1 MKLKNLFYLML
12 AVPMVFAACSKT
24 TEEVKPG
31 PETPED
37 PGKEPEVEYVVDA
50 EMAQAMRVREIEV
63 GGWVSPDNQFLL
75 AFTDENENHTFT
87 VFLIGELE
95 DTTLQAGTYTIEDE
109 NVDKD
114 LTSYTYVTDDD
125 SESSEPIQFAEATV
139 VVAVEGDVY
148 DIVGT
153 FVTAEGENYRFTY
166 NGEIAGMVVEE
177 PEPET
182 KAPVFELVSE
192 EVMEFGQEQELGSI
206 EYKLENAVE
215 GVEVSAKANAAWIS
229 NVVVKENTIEFVVAA
244 NDGAAREAKI
254 TATYGMLEFKV
265 TVKQAAYVAPAPVL
279 EITSTLE
286 AFAFEGGE
294 GVLAYVL
301 ENAVEGVELQA
312 TADVDWITI
321 NSAADGVVAF
331 TVAKNET
338 NSQRGGNITLTY
350 GEVSA
355 TAKVEQL
362 FEGYDPSVTYGVFS
376 ITEVRANAISNDT
389 WNLVLFEHDRILG
402 EMYTRITVKLPK
414 ANAQYIT
421 DGTYSVADG
430 TIIPN
435 NSADTGSGSYYRYN
449 GNGLPIYDATLNI
462 TVDKENETAK
472 FDGVFKVAGGE
483 YTFSWD
489 GAVNGFVY
497 QDLDAGITDWDYFYI
512 YSHWDDTKYV
522 VAYSGGIRFDWYLK
536 KLGGKKSD
544 PVAAGT
550 YVVSDWESTTTKDYV
565 DSSATKI
572 NGVLLQNGGVVTITE
587 VAEGYKFEFDV
598 TDKNGTNW
606 KGAYTGP
613 IELNASFN
621 PYN

>member
-1 MKLKNLFYLML
+1 MKLKNLFYFLL
-12 AVPMVFAACSKT
+12 ALPLVFAACG
-24 TEEVKPG
+24 ENPEPEPVPEVK
-31 PETPED
+31 D
-37 PGKEPEVEYVVDA
+37 PVLTLTCDNPLVFEAEGGEATIAYAIENAVEGVELQASCEAAWVENVTVA
-50 EMAQAMRVREIEV
+50 ENI
-63 GGWVSPDNQFLL
+63 
-75 AFTDENENHTFT
+75 TFT
-87 VFLIGELE
+87 VAVNE
-95 DTTLQAGTYTIEDE
+95 DEEARDAVLTVVYGDIEKSVAIQQAG
-109 NVDKD
+109 K
-114 LTSYTYVTDDD
+114 
-125 SESSEPIQFAEATV
+125 
-139 VVAVEGDVY
+139 VE
-148 DIVGT
+148 T
-153 FVTAEGENYRFTY
+153 
-166 NGEIAGMVVEE
+166 
-177 PEPET
+177 P

-192 EVMEFGQEQELGSI
+192 ETMEFDQEQALGTI
-206 EYKLENAVE
+206 EFKLENPIE
-215 GVEVSAKANAAWIS
+215 NVEVSAKANAAWIS
-229 NVVVKENTIEFVVAA
+229 NVTVKESTIEFVVAA

-265 TVKQAAYVAPAPVL
+265 TVKQEAYVAPAPVL

-286 AFAFEGGE
+286 PFAFEGGE

-301 ENAVEGVELQA
+301 ENAQEGVELQA

-321 NSAADGVVAF
+321 SSAADGVVAF

-338 NSQRGGNITLTY
+338 SSQRGGNITLTY

-362 FEGYDPSVTYGVFS
+362 FEGYDPSVTYGVFT

-389 WNLVLFEHDRILG
+389 WNLILFEHDPILG

-421 DGTYSVADG
+421 DGTYSVAEG

-449 GNGLPIYDATLNI
+449 GNGLSIYDAELTI
-462 TVDKENETAK
+462 SIDKENETAK
-472 FDGVFKVAGGE
+472 FNGVFKVAGGQ

-550 YVVSDWESTTTKDYV
+550 YVVSAWESTTTKDYV

-587 VAEGYKFEFDV
+587 VAEGLKFEFDV
-598 TDKNGTNW
+598 TDVNGTNW
-606 KGAYTGP
+606 KGTYTGP
-613 IELNASFN
+613 IDPNLYYN
-621 PYN
+621 PYAN

>member
-1 MKLKNLFYLML
+1 MKLKNLFY
-12 AVPMVFAACSKT
+12 
-24 TEEVKPG
+24 
-31 PETPED
+31 
-37 PGKEPEVEYVVDA
+37 
-50 EMAQAMRVREIEV
+50 
-63 GGWVSPDNQFLL
+63 FLL
-75 AFTDENENHTFT
+75 ALPLVFVACGENPEPEPIPEVKDPVLTLTCDNPLVFEAEGGEATIAYAIENAVEGVELQASCEAEWVENVTVAENITFT
-87 VFLIGELE
+87 VAANEAEEARDAVLTVVYGDIEK
-95 DTTLQAGTYTIEDE
+95 TVAIQQAGK
-109 NVDKD
+109 V
-114 LTSYTYVTDDD
+114 
-125 SESSEPIQFAEATV
+125 EA
-139 VVAVEGDVY
+139 
-148 DIVGT
+148 
-153 FVTAEGENYRFTY
+153 
-166 NGEIAGMVVEE
+166 
-177 PEPET
+177 P

-192 EVMEFGQEQELGSI
+192 ETMEFGQEQALGTI
-206 EYKLENAVE
+206 EFKLENPIE
-215 GVEVSAKANAAWIS
+215 NVEVSAKANASWIS
-229 NVVVKENTIEFVVAA
+229 NVTVKESTIEFVVAA

-265 TVKQAAYVAPAPVL
+265 TVKQAEYVAPAPVL

-286 AFAFEGGE
+286 PFAFEGGE

-338 NSQRGGNITLTY
+338 SSQRGGNITLTY

-389 WNLVLFEHDRILG
+389 WNLILFEKDPILG

-421 DGTYSVADG
+421 DGTYSVAEG

-449 GNGLPIYDATLNI
+449 GNGLAIYDAELTI
-462 TVDKENETAK
+462 SIDKENETAK
-472 FDGVFKVAGGE
+472 FNGVFKVAGGE
-483 YTFSWD
+483 YTFAWD

-536 KLGGKKSD
+536 KLGGKKAD

-550 YVVSDWESTTTKDYV
+550 YVVSAWESTTTKDYV

-572 NGVLLQNGGVVTITE
+572 NGVLLQEGGVVTITE
-587 VAEGYKFEFDV
+587 VAEGLKFEFDV
-598 TDKNGTNW
+598 TDVNGTNW
-606 KGAYTGP
+606 KGTYTGP
-613 IELNASFN
+613 IDPNLYYN
-621 PYN
+621 PYAN

>member
-1 MKLKNLFYLML
+1 MKLKNLFYLLL
-12 AVPMVFAACSKT
+12 AMPLAFAACNETPDVPPTPDPEPSFT
-24 TEEVKPG
+24 LTSDATMEFEAQGGEGTITFVYDFTDVDEAMVNIECTADWIEVADQIQAYAASFTFEVAENETEEAR
-31 PETPED
+31 EA
-37 PGKEPEVEYVVDA
+37 VVRA
-50 EMAQAMRVREIEV
+50 
-63 GGWVSPDNQFLL
+63 
-75 AFTDENENHTFT
+75 T
-87 VFLIGELE
+87 IGELYFE
-95 DTTLQAGTYTIEDE
+95 
-109 NVDKD
+109 
-114 LTSYTYVTDDD
+114 VTVK
-125 SESSEPIQFAEATV
+125 Q
-139 VVAVEGDVY
+139 EGKK
-148 DIVGT
+148 
-153 FVTAEGENYRFTY
+153 
-166 NGEIAGMVVEE
+166 
-177 PEPET
+177 ET
-182 KAPVFELVSE
+182 PKTPVFELVSE
-192 EVMEFGQEQELGSI
+192 EVMELSQEQQFGTI
-206 EYKLENAVE
+206 KFNLENPVA
-215 GVEVSAKANAAWIS
+215 GVTVSVKS
-229 NVVVKENTIEFVVAA
+229 NQSWVNNFNVREADGEIAFVVDA
-244 NDGAAREAKI
+244 NNGAAREAKI

-265 TVKQAAYVAPAPVL
+265 TVKQAEYVAPAPVL

-286 AFAFEGGE
+286 PFAFEGGE

-312 TADVDWITI
+312 TADVEWITI
-321 NSAADGVVAF
+321 TSAANGVVEF

-338 NSQRGGNITLTY
+338 SSQRGGNITLTY

-362 FEGYDPSVTYGVFS
+362 FDGYDPSITYGVFT

-389 WNLVLFEHDRILG
+389 WNLILFEHDPILG

-449 GNGLPIYDATLNI
+449 GNGLSIYDAELTI
-462 TVDKENETAK
+462 SIDKENETAK
-472 FDGVFKVAGGE
+472 FNGVFKVAGGE
-483 YTFSWD
+483 YTFAWD

-497 QDLDAGITDWDYFYI
+497 QDLDAGITEWDYFYI

-572 NGVLLQNGGVVTITE
+572 NGVPLQNGGVVTITE
-587 VAEGYKFEFDV
+587 VAEGLEFTFDV
-598 TDKNGTNW
+598 TDVNGTNW
-606 KGAYTGP
+606 KGTYVGT
-613 IELNASFN
+613 IEPNLYYN
-621 PYN
+621 PYAN

>member
-1 MKLKNLFYLML
+1 MKLKNLFYLLL
-12 AVPMVFAACSKT
+12 ALPLVFAACSKT
-24 TEEVKPG
+24 EEPAPQPG
-31 PETPED
+31 PEQPDD
-37 PGKEPEVEYVVDA
+37 PKPDPQPEYVVDKA
-50 EMAQAMRVREIEV
+50 MPVAARVFEIPEMDWTLEADEFMV
-63 GGWVSPDNQFLL
+63 
-75 AFTDENENHTFT
+75 AFYDSENKDMLTIFIQGNE
-87 VFLIGELE
+87 E
-95 DTTLQAGTYTIEDE
+95 DTYLQPGTYNTTHDE
-109 NVDKD
+109 NVAGVVLEQGMSFYLDSDEKAHMF
-114 LTSYTYVTDDD
+114 TDGQVIVKLEEN
-125 SESSEPIQFAEATV
+125 S
-139 VVAVEGDVY
+139 Y
-148 DIVGT
+148 DIEAI
-153 FVTAEGENYRFTY
+153 FYSEDDKYRFTY
-166 NGEIAGMVVEE
+166 KGEIADMIEE
-177 PEPET
+177 PEKP

-192 EVMEFGQEQELGSI
+192 DTMEFDQEQALGTI
-206 EYKLENAVE
+206 EFKLENPVE

-229 NVVVKENTIEFVVAA
+229 NVTVKESTIEFVVAA
-244 NDGAAREAKI
+244 NDGAAREGKI

-265 TVKQAAYVAPAPVL
+265 TVKQAEYVAPAPVL

-286 AFAFEGGE
+286 PFAFEGGE

-321 NSAADGVVAF
+321 SSAADGIVAF

-338 NSQRGGNITLTY
+338 SSQRGGNITLTY

-389 WNLVLFEHDRILG
+389 WNLILFEHDPILG

-421 DGTYSVADG
+421 EGTYSVAEG

-449 GNGLPIYDATLNI
+449 GNGLSIYDAELTI
-462 TVDKENETAK
+462 SIDKENETAK
-472 FDGVFKVAGGE
+472 FNGVFKVAGGE
-483 YTFSWD
+483 YTFAWD

-536 KLGGKKSD
+536 KLGGKKAA

-550 YVVSDWESTTTKDYV
+550 YVVSAWESTTTKDYV
-565 DSSATKI
+565 DASATKI
-572 NGVLLQNGGVVTITE
+572 NGVLLQEGGVVTITE
-587 VAEGYKFEFDV
+587 VAEGLKFEFDV
-598 TDKNGTNW
+598 TDVNGTNW
-606 KGAYTGP
+606 KGTYTGP
-613 IELNASFN
+613 IDPNLYFN
-621 PYN
+621 PYAN

>member
-1 MKLKNLFYLML
+1 MKLKNLFYLLL
-12 AVPMVFAACSKT
+12 AMPLAFAACNETEEPQPQPQPEPEKKT
-24 TEEVKPG
+24 TLTLTSDTTMEFEAAGGDGVITYTLENAVEG
-31 PETPED
+31 TNLEATCEADWVLNLTAGET
-37 PGKEPEVEYVVDA
+37 VTFAVA
-50 EMAQAMRVREIEV
+50 
-63 GGWVSPDNQFLL
+63 
-75 AFTDENENHTFT
+75 ENET
-87 VFLIGELE
+87 EE
-95 DTTLQAGTYTIEDE
+95 AR
-109 NVDKD
+109 
-114 LTSYTYVTDDD
+114 
-125 SESSEPIQFAEATV
+125 ESKV
-139 VVAVEGDVY
+139 VVAY
-148 DIVGT
+148 
-153 FVTAEGENYRFTY
+153 GELSF
-166 NGEIAGMVVEE
+166 EVAVKQAGKQK
-177 PEPET
+177 ET
-182 KAPVFELVSE
+182 PKAPVFELVSE
-192 EVMEFGQEQELGSI
+192 EVMEFSQEQELGSI

-265 TVKQAAYVAPAPVL
+265 TVKQAAYVAPTPVL

-338 NSQRGGNITLTY
+338 SSQRGGNITLTY
-350 GEVSA
+350 GEISA

-449 GNGLPIYDATLNI
+449 GNGLSIYDAELTI
-462 TVDKENETAK
+462 SIDKENETAK
-472 FDGVFKVAGGE
+472 FNGVFKVAGGE

-497 QDLDAGITDWDYFYI
+497 QDLDAGITNWDYFYI

-550 YVVSDWESTTTKDYV
+550 YVVSDWEATTTKDYV

-587 VAEGYKFEFDV
+587 VAEGLEFTFDV
-598 TDKNGTNW
+598 TDVNGTNW
-606 KGAYTGP
+606 KGTYTGP
-613 IELNASFN
+613 IDPNLYYN
-621 PYN
+621 PYAN

>member
-1 MKLKNLFYLML
+1 MKLKNLFYLLL
-12 AVPMVFAACSKT
+12 AMPLAFAACNE
-24 TEEVKPG
+24 TEEPQ
-31 PETPED
+31 PQP
-37 PGKEPEVEYVVDA
+37 EPEKKPSLTLTSDATMAFEAAGGEGTITFVYDFTDVD
-50 EMAQAMRVREIEV
+50 EAMVNIECAADWIEV
-63 GGWVSPDNQFLL
+63 ADQIQAYAAS
-75 AFTDENENHTFT
+75 FTFAVAENEEAEAREAVVKAT
-87 VFLIGELE
+87 IGELYFE
-95 DTTLQAGTYTIEDE
+95 
-109 NVDKD
+109 
-114 LTSYTYVTDDD
+114 VTVK
-125 SESSEPIQFAEATV
+125 Q
-139 VVAVEGDVY
+139 EGKK
-148 DIVGT
+148 
-153 FVTAEGENYRFTY
+153 
-166 NGEIAGMVVEE
+166 
-177 PEPET
+177 ET
-182 KAPVFELVSE
+182 PKAPVFELVSE
-192 EVMEFGQEQELGSI
+192 DVMEFGQEQTLGTI
-206 EYKLENAVE
+206 EFKLENPVA
-215 GVEVSAKANAAWIS
+215 GVEVEAKSNAAWVS
-229 NVVVKENTIEFVVAA
+229 NVTVKENTIEFVVAA

-286 AFAFEGGE
+286 PFAFEGGE

-312 TADVDWITI
+312 TADVEWITI
-321 NSAADGVVAF
+321 TSAADGVVAF

-338 NSQRGGNITLTY
+338 SSQRGGNITLTY

-362 FEGYDPSVTYGVFS
+362 FDGYDPSVTYGVFS

-389 WNLVLFEHDRILG
+389 WNLILFEHDPILG

-414 ANAQYIT
+414 SNAQYIT

-449 GNGLPIYDATLNI
+449 GNGLSIYDAELTI
-462 TVDKENETAK
+462 SIDKENETAK
-472 FDGVFKVAGGE
+472 FNGVFKVAGGE
-483 YTFSWD
+483 YTFAWD

-497 QDLDAGITDWDYFYI
+497 QDLDAGITEWDYFYI

-522 VAYSGGIRFDWYLK
+522 VAYSGTIRFDWYLK

-550 YVVSDWESTTTKDYV
+550 YVVSAWESTTTKDYV

-572 NGVLLQNGGVVTITE
+572 NGVLLQDGGVVTITE
-587 VAEGYKFEFDV
+587 VAEGLEFTFDV
-598 TDKNGTNW
+598 TDVNGTNW
-606 KGAYTGP
+606 KGTYVGT
-613 IELNASFN
+613 IEPNLYYN
-621 PYN
+621 PYAN

>member
-1 MKLKNLFYLML
+1 MPL
-12 AVPMVFAACSKT
+12 AFAACN
-24 TEEVKPG
+24 
-31 PETPED
+31 ETPDVPPTPD
-37 PGKEPEVEYVVDA
+37 PEPSFTLTSDATMEFEAQGGEGTITFVYDFTDVNEAMVDIECA
-50 EMAQAMRVREIEV
+50 ADWIEV
-63 GGWVSPDNQFLL
+63 ADQVQAYAAS
-75 AFTDENENHTFT
+75 FTFAVAENDDEEAREAVVRATIGNLYFEVT
-87 VFLIGELE
+87 VK
-95 DTTLQAGTYTIEDE
+95 Q
-109 NVDKD
+109 
-114 LTSYTYVTDDD
+114 
-125 SESSEPIQFAEATV
+125 
-139 VVAVEGDVY
+139 EGKK
-148 DIVGT
+148 
-153 FVTAEGENYRFTY
+153 
-166 NGEIAGMVVEE
+166 
-177 PEPET
+177 ET
-182 KAPVFELVSE
+182 PKTPVFELVSE
-192 EVMEFGQEQELGSI
+192 EVMELSQEQQFGTI
-206 EYKLENAVE
+206 KFKLENPVA
-215 GVEVSAKANAAWIS
+215 GVTVSVKS
-229 NVVVKENTIEFVVAA
+229 NQSWVNNFNVREADGEIAFVVDA
-244 NDGAAREAKI
+244 NNGAAREAKI

-265 TVKQAAYVAPAPVL
+265 TVKQAEYVAPAPVL

-286 AFAFEGGE
+286 PFAFEGGE

-312 TADVDWITI
+312 TADVEWITI
-321 NSAADGVVAF
+321 TSAANGVVEF

-338 NSQRGGNITLTY
+338 SSQRGGNITLTY

-362 FEGYDPSVTYGVFS
+362 FDGYDPSITYGVFT

-389 WNLVLFEHDRILG
+389 WNLILFEHDPILG

-449 GNGLPIYDATLNI
+449 GNGLSIYDAELTI
-462 TVDKENETAK
+462 SIDKENETAK
-472 FDGVFKVAGGE
+472 FNGVFKVAGGE
-483 YTFSWD
+483 YTFAWD

-497 QDLDAGITDWDYFYI
+497 QDLDAGITEWDYFYI

-587 VAEGYKFEFDV
+587 VAEGLEFTFDV
-598 TDKNGTNW
+598 TDVNGTNW
-606 KGAYTGP
+606 KGTYVGT
-613 IELNASFN
+613 IEPNLYYN
-621 PYN
+621 PYAN

>member
-1 MKLKNLFYLML
+1 MKLKNLFYLLL
-12 AVPMVFAACSKT
+12 AMPLAFAACN
-24 TEEVKPG
+24 
-31 PETPED
+31 ETPDVPPTPD
-37 PGKEPEVEYVVDA
+37 PEPSFTLTSDATMEFEAQGGEGAITFVYDFTDKETAVVNIECAADW
-50 EMAQAMRVREIEV
+50 IEV
-63 GGWVSPDNQFLL
+63 ADQVQAS
-75 AFTDENENHTFT
+75 AASFTFAVAENDDEEAREAVVRATIGNLYFEVT
-87 VFLIGELE
+87 VK
-95 DTTLQAGTYTIEDE
+95 Q
-109 NVDKD
+109 
-114 LTSYTYVTDDD
+114 
-125 SESSEPIQFAEATV
+125 
-139 VVAVEGDVY
+139 EGKK
-148 DIVGT
+148 
-153 FVTAEGENYRFTY
+153 
-166 NGEIAGMVVEE
+166 
-177 PEPET
+177 ET
-182 KAPVFELVSE
+182 PKTPVFELASE
-192 EVMEFGQEQELGSI
+192 EVMELSQEQQFGTI
-206 EYKLENAVE
+206 KFKLENPVA
-215 GVEVSAKANAAWIS
+215 GVTVSVKS
-229 NVVVKENTIEFVVAA
+229 NQSWVNNFNVREADGEIAFVVDA
-244 NDGAAREAKI
+244 NNGAAREAKI

-265 TVKQAAYVAPAPVL
+265 TVKQAEYVAPAPVL

-286 AFAFEGGE
+286 PFAFEGGE

-312 TADVDWITI
+312 TADVEWITI
-321 NSAADGVVAF
+321 TSAANGVVEF

-338 NSQRGGNITLTY
+338 SSQRGGNITLTY

-362 FEGYDPSVTYGVFS
+362 FDGYDPSITYGVFT

-389 WNLVLFEHDRILG
+389 WNLILFEHDPILG

-449 GNGLPIYDATLNI
+449 GNGLSIYDAELTI
-462 TVDKENETAK
+462 SIDKENETAK
-472 FDGVFKVAGGE
+472 FNGVFKVAGGE
-483 YTFSWD
+483 YTFAWD

-497 QDLDAGITDWDYFYI
+497 QDLDAGITEWDYFYI

-587 VAEGYKFEFDV
+587 VAEGLEFTFDV
-598 TDKNGTNW
+598 TDVNGTNW
-606 KGAYTGP
+606 KGTYVGT
-613 IELNASFN
+613 IEPNLYYN
-621 PYN
+621 PYAN

>member
-1 MKLKNLFYLML
+1 MKLKNLFYLLL
-12 AVPMVFAACSKT
+12 AMPLAFAACN
-24 TEEVKPG
+24 
-31 PETPED
+31 ETPDVPPTPD
-37 PGKEPEVEYVVDA
+37 PEPSFTLTSDATMEFEAQGGEGTITFVYDFTDVNEAMVDIECTA
-50 EMAQAMRVREIEV
+50 DWIEV
-63 GGWVSPDNQFLL
+63 ADQIQAS
-75 AFTDENENHTFT
+75 AASFTFAVAENDDEEAREAVIRATIGNLYFEVT
-87 VFLIGELE
+87 VK
-95 DTTLQAGTYTIEDE
+95 Q
-109 NVDKD
+109 
-114 LTSYTYVTDDD
+114 
-125 SESSEPIQFAEATV
+125 
-139 VVAVEGDVY
+139 EGKK
-148 DIVGT
+148 
-153 FVTAEGENYRFTY
+153 
-166 NGEIAGMVVEE
+166 
-177 PEPET
+177 ET
-182 KAPVFELVSE
+182 PKTPVFELVSE
-192 EVMEFGQEQELGSI
+192 EVMELSQEQQFGTI
-206 EYKLENAVE
+206 KFNLENPVA
-215 GVEVSAKANAAWIS
+215 GVTVSVKS
-229 NVVVKENTIEFVVAA
+229 NQSWVNNFNVREADGEIAFVVDA
-244 NDGAAREAKI
+244 NNGVAREAKI

-265 TVKQAAYVAPAPVL
+265 TVKQAEYVAPAPVL

-286 AFAFEGGE
+286 PFAFEGGE

-312 TADVDWITI
+312 TADVEWITI
-321 NSAADGVVAF
+321 TSAANGVVEF

-338 NSQRGGNITLTY
+338 SSQRGGNITLTY

-362 FEGYDPSVTYGVFS
+362 FDGYDPSITYGVFT

-389 WNLVLFEHDRILG
+389 WNLILFEHDPILG

-449 GNGLPIYDATLNI
+449 GNGLSIYDAELTI
-462 TVDKENETAK
+462 SIDKENETAK
-472 FDGVFKVAGGE
+472 FNGVFKVAGGE
-483 YTFSWD
+483 YTFAWD

-497 QDLDAGITDWDYFYI
+497 QDLDAGITEWDYFYI

-587 VAEGYKFEFDV
+587 VAEGLEFTFDV
-598 TDKNGTNW
+598 TDVNGTNW
-606 KGAYTGP
+606 KGTYVGT
-613 IELNASFN
+613 IEPNLYYN
-621 PYN
+621 PYAN

>member
-1 MKLKNLFYLML
+1 MKLKNLFYLLL
-12 AVPMVFAACSKT
+12 AMPLAFAACNE
-24 TEEVKPG
+24 TEEPQ
-31 PETPED
+31 PQP
-37 PGKEPEVEYVVDA
+37 EPEKKPTLTLTSDATMEFEAAGGEGVITYTLENAVEGTNLEATCEAD
-50 EMAQAMRVREIEV
+50 
-63 GGWVSPDNQFLL
+63 WVLDLTTGETVTF
-75 AFTDENENHTFT
+75 AVAENEAEEARETK
-87 VFLIGELE
+87 VKVAYGEL
-95 DTTLQAGTYTIEDE
+95 
-109 NVDKD
+109 N
-114 LTSYTYVTDDD
+114 
-125 SESSEPIQFAEATV
+125 FEATV
-139 VVAVEGDVY
+139 KQEGKK
-148 DIVGT
+148 
-153 FVTAEGENYRFTY
+153 
-166 NGEIAGMVVEE
+166 
-177 PEPET
+177 ET
-182 KAPVFELVSE
+182 PKAPVFELVSE
-192 EVMEFGQEQELGSI
+192 EVMEFGQEQALGTI
-206 EYKLENAVE
+206 EFNLENPVA
-215 GVEVSAKANAAWIS
+215 GVEVEAKANAAWVS
-229 NVVVKENTIEFVVAA
+229 NVAVKENTIEFVVAA

-286 AFAFEGGE
+286 PFAFEGGE

-362 FEGYDPSVTYGVFS
+362 FEGYDPNVTYGVFS

-389 WNLVLFEHDRILG
+389 WNLILFEHDPILG

-421 DGTYSVADG
+421 DGTYSVAAG
-430 TIIPN
+430 SIIPN

-449 GNGLPIYDATLNI
+449 GNGLSIYDAELTI
-462 TVDKENETAK
+462 SIDKENETAK
-472 FDGVFKVAGGE
+472 FNGVFKVAGGE
-483 YTFSWD
+483 YTFAWD

-522 VAYSGGIRFDWYLK
+522 VAYSGTIRFDWYLK
-536 KLGGKKSD
+536 KLGGKKAD

-587 VAEGYKFEFDV
+587 VAEGLEFTFDV
-598 TDKNGTNW
+598 TDVNGTNW
-606 KGAYTGP
+606 KGTYVGP
-613 IELNASFN
+613 IDPNLYYN
-621 PYN
+621 PYAN

>member
-1 MKLKNLFYLML
+1 MKLKNLFYLLL
-12 AVPMVFAACSKT
+12 AMPLAFAACN
-24 TEEVKPG
+24 
-31 PETPED
+31 ETPDVPPTPD
-37 PGKEPEVEYVVDA
+37 PEPSFTLTSDATMEFEAQGGEGAITFVYDFTDKETAVVNIECAADW
-50 EMAQAMRVREIEV
+50 IEV
-63 GGWVSPDNQFLL
+63 ADQVQAS
-75 AFTDENENHTFT
+75 AASFTFAVAENDDEEAREAVVRATIGNLYFEVT
-87 VFLIGELE
+87 VK
-95 DTTLQAGTYTIEDE
+95 Q
-109 NVDKD
+109 
-114 LTSYTYVTDDD
+114 
-125 SESSEPIQFAEATV
+125 
-139 VVAVEGDVY
+139 EGKK
-148 DIVGT
+148 
-153 FVTAEGENYRFTY
+153 
-166 NGEIAGMVVEE
+166 
-177 PEPET
+177 ET
-182 KAPVFELVSE
+182 PKAPVFELVSE
-192 EVMEFGQEQELGSI
+192 EVMEFGQEQTLGTI
-206 EYKLENAVE
+206 EFKLENPVE
-215 GVEVSAKANAAWIS
+215 GVEVSAKSNAAWVS
-229 NVVVKENTIEFVVAA
+229 NVTVKENTIEFVVAA

-286 AFAFEGGE
+286 PFAFEGGE

-312 TADVDWITI
+312 TADVEWITI
-321 NSAADGVVAF
+321 TSAANGVVEF

-338 NSQRGGNITLTY
+338 SSQRGGNITLTY

-362 FEGYDPSVTYGVFS
+362 FDGYDPSITYGVFT

-389 WNLVLFEHDRILG
+389 WNLILFEHDPILG

-449 GNGLPIYDATLNI
+449 GNGLSIYDAELTI
-462 TVDKENETAK
+462 SIDKENETAK
-472 FDGVFKVAGGE
+472 FNGVFKVAGGE
-483 YTFSWD
+483 YTFAWD

-497 QDLDAGITDWDYFYI
+497 QDLDAGITEWDYFYI

-572 NGVLLQNGGVVTITE
+572 NGVPLQNGGVVTITE
-587 VAEGYKFEFDV
+587 VAEGLEFTFDV
-598 TDKNGTNW
+598 TDVNGTNW
-606 KGAYTGP
+606 KGTYVGT
-613 IELNASFN
+613 IEPNLYYN
-621 PYN
+621 PYAN

>member
-1 MKLKNLFYLML
+1 MKLKNLFYLLL
-12 AVPMVFAACSKT
+12 AMPLAFAACN
-24 TEEVKPG
+24 
-31 PETPED
+31 ETP
-37 PGKEPEVEYVVDA
+37 
-50 EMAQAMRVREIEV
+50 
-63 GGWVSPDNQFLL
+63 
-75 AFTDENENHTFT
+75 
-87 VFLIGELE
+87 
-95 DTTLQAGTYTIEDE
+95 
-109 NVDKD
+109 
-114 LTSYTYVTDDD
+114 
-125 SESSEPIQFAEATV
+125 
-139 VVAVEGDVY
+139 DVPP
-148 DIVGT
+148 T
-153 FVTAEGENYRFTY
+153 P
-166 NGEIAGMVVEE
+166 E
-177 PEPET
+177 PEPSFTLTSDATMEFEAAGGEGTITFVYDFTDVNEAMVDIECTADWIEVADQVQAYAASFTFAVAENET
-182 KAPVFELVSE
+182 EDAREAVVRATIGNLYFEVTVKQEGKKETPKAPVFELVSE
-192 EVMEFGQEQELGSI
+192 EVMEFGQDQTLGTI
-206 EYKLENAVE
+206 EFKLENPVE
-215 GVEVSAKANAAWIS
+215 GVEVSAKSNAAWVS
-229 NVVVKENTIEFVVAA
+229 NVTVKENTIEFVVAA

-286 AFAFEGGE
+286 AFAAEGGE
-294 GVLAYVL
+294 GVLAYAL

-312 TADVDWITI
+312 TADVEWITI
-321 NSAADGVVAF
+321 TSAADGVVAF
-331 TVAKNET
+331 TVAANDT
-338 NSQRGGNITLTY
+338 TSMRSGNITLTY

-362 FEGYDPSVTYGVFS
+362 FDGYDPSITYGVFT

-389 WNLVLFEHDRILG
+389 WNLILFEHDPILG

-449 GNGLPIYDATLNI
+449 GNGLSIYDAELTI
-462 TVDKENETAK
+462 SIDKENETAK
-472 FDGVFKVAGGE
+472 FNGVFKVAGGE
-483 YTFSWD
+483 YTFAWD

-497 QDLDAGITDWDYFYI
+497 QDLDAGITEWDYFYI

-587 VAEGYKFEFDV
+587 VAEGLEFTFDV
-598 TDKNGTNW
+598 TDVNGTNW
-606 KGAYTGP
+606 KGTYVGT
-613 IELNASFN
+613 IEPNLYYN
-621 PYN
+621 PYAN

>member
-1 MKLKNLFYLML
+1 MKLKNLFYLLL
-12 AVPMVFAACSKT
+12 AMPLAFAACNETEEPQPQPQPEPEKKT
-24 TEEVKPG
+24 TLTLTSDATMEFEAAGGEGVITYTLENAVEG
-31 PETPED
+31 TNLEATCEADWVLNLTAGET
-37 PGKEPEVEYVVDA
+37 VTFAVA
-50 EMAQAMRVREIEV
+50 
-63 GGWVSPDNQFLL
+63 
-75 AFTDENENHTFT
+75 ENET
-87 VFLIGELE
+87 EE
-95 DTTLQAGTYTIEDE
+95 AR
-109 NVDKD
+109 
-114 LTSYTYVTDDD
+114 
-125 SESSEPIQFAEATV
+125 ESKV
-139 VVAVEGDVY
+139 VVAY
-148 DIVGT
+148 
-153 FVTAEGENYRFTY
+153 GELSF
-166 NGEIAGMVVEE
+166 EVAVKQAGKQK
-177 PEPET
+177 ET
-182 KAPVFELVSE
+182 PKAPVFELVSE
-192 EVMEFGQEQELGSI
+192 NVMEFGQEQTLGTI
-206 EYKLENAVE
+206 EFKLENPVA
-215 GVEVSAKANAAWIS
+215 GVEVEAKANAAWVS
-229 NVVVKENTIEFVVAA
+229 NVTVKENTIEFVVAA

-265 TVKQAAYVAPAPVL
+265 TVKQAEYVAPAPVL

-286 AFAFEGGE
+286 AFAAEGGE

-301 ENAVEGVELQA
+301 ENAGEGVELQA

-338 NSQRGGNITLTY
+338 TSMRGGNITLTY
-350 GEVSA
+350 GEVTAS
-355 TAKVEQL
+355 AKVEQL
-362 FEGYDPSVTYGVFS
+362 FDGYDPSITYGVFA

-389 WNLVLFEHDRILG
+389 WNLILFEHDPILG

-414 ANAQYIT
+414 SNAQYIT

-449 GNGLPIYDATLNI
+449 GNGLSIYDAELTI
-462 TVDKENETAK
+462 SIDKENETAK
-472 FDGVFKVAGGE
+472 FNGVFKVAGGE
-483 YTFSWD
+483 YTFAWD

-522 VAYSGGIRFDWYLK
+522 VAYSGTIRFDWYLK

-550 YVVSDWESTTTKDYV
+550 YVVSEWESTTTKDYV

-587 VAEGYKFEFDV
+587 VAEGLEFTFDV
-598 TDKNGTNW
+598 TDVNGTNW
-606 KGAYTGP
+606 KGTYVGT
-613 IELNASFN
+613 IEPNLYYN
-621 PYN
+621 PYAN

>member
-1 MKLKNLFYLML
+1 MRKLFSLIALAAVTLFSCENNEPQGGGSDNKIDPTLKIKLTSQSVMN
-12 AVPMVFAACSKT
+12 FAAAGGEGVIT
-24 TEEVKPG
+24 YTLENAVEGTELTATCEADWVLNLTAG
-31 PETPED
+31 ET
-37 PGKEPEVEYVVDA
+37 VTFAVA
-50 EMAQAMRVREIEV
+50 
-63 GGWVSPDNQFLL
+63 
-75 AFTDENENHTFT
+75 ENE
-87 VFLIGELE
+87 
-95 DTTLQAGTYTIEDE
+95 
-109 NVDKD
+109 
-114 LTSYTYVTDDD
+114 
-125 SESSEPIQFAEATV
+125 AEEARETKV
-139 VVAVEGDVY
+139 VVAYGELSFEVAVKQEGKK
-148 DIVGT
+148 
-153 FVTAEGENYRFTY
+153 
-166 NGEIAGMVVEE
+166 
-177 PEPET
+177 ET
-182 KAPVFELVSE
+182 PKAPVFELVSE
-192 EVMEFGQEQELGSI
+192 ETMEFGQEQALGTI
-206 EYKLENAVE
+206 EFKLENPVA
-215 GVEVSAKANAAWIS
+215 GVEVEAKANAAWVS
-229 NVVVKENTIEFVVAA
+229 NVTVKENTIEFVVAA

-286 AFAFEGGE
+286 PFAFEGGE

-338 NSQRGGNITLTY
+338 SSQRGGNITLTY

-362 FEGYDPSVTYGVFS
+362 FEGYDPSVTYGVFD
-376 ITEVRANAISNDT
+376 IVEVRANAISNDT
-389 WNLVLFEHDRILG
+389 WNLILFEHDRILG

-421 DGTYSVADG
+421 EGTYSVADG

-449 GNGLPIYDATLNI
+449 GNGLSIYDAELTI
-462 TVDKENETAK
+462 SIDKENETAK
-472 FDGVFKVAGGE
+472 FNGVFKVAGGQ
-483 YTFSWD
+483 YTFEWD

-522 VAYSGGIRFDWYLK
+522 VGYSGGIRFDWYLK

-587 VAEGYKFEFDV
+587 VAEGLEFTFDV
-598 TDKNGTNW
+598 TDVNGTNW
-606 KGAYTGP
+606 KGTYVGP
-613 IELNASFN
+613 IDPNLYYN
-621 PYN
+621 PYAN

>member
-1 MKLKNLFYLML
+1 MKLKNLFYLLL
-12 AVPMVFAACSKT
+12 AMSLAFAACNETPDVPPTPDPEPSFT
-24 TEEVKPG
+24 LTSDATMEFEAQGGEGTITFVYDFTDVNEAMVDIECTADWIEVADQIQAYAASFTFAVAENETEEAREAVVKATIG
-31 PETPED
+31 DLFFEVTVKQEGKKETP
-37 PGKEPEVEYVVDA
+37 K
-50 EMAQAMRVREIEV
+50 
-63 GGWVSPDNQFLL
+63 
-75 AFTDENENHTFT
+75 T
-87 VFLIGELE
+87 
-95 DTTLQAGTYTIEDE
+95 
-109 NVDKD
+109 
-114 LTSYTYVTDDD
+114 
-125 SESSEPIQFAEATV
+125 
-139 VVAVEGDVY
+139 
-148 DIVGT
+148 
-153 FVTAEGENYRFTY
+153 
-166 NGEIAGMVVEE
+166 
-177 PEPET
+177 
-182 KAPVFELVSE
+182 PVFELVSE
-192 EVMEFGQEQELGSI
+192 EVMELSQEQQFGTI
-206 EYKLENAVE
+206 KFKLENPVA
-215 GVEVSAKANAAWIS
+215 GVTVSVKS
-229 NVVVKENTIEFVVAA
+229 NQSWVNSFNVREADGEIAFVVDA
-244 NDGAAREAKI
+244 NSGAAREAKI

-265 TVKQAAYVAPAPVL
+265 TVKQAEYVAPAPVL

-286 AFAFEGGE
+286 PFAFEGGE

-312 TADVDWITI
+312 TADVEWITI
-321 NSAADGVVAF
+321 TSAANGVVEF

-338 NSQRGGNITLTY
+338 SSQRGGNITLTY

-362 FEGYDPSVTYGVFS
+362 FDGYDPSITYGVFT

-389 WNLVLFEHDRILG
+389 WNLILFEHDPILG

-449 GNGLPIYDATLNI
+449 GNGLSIYDAELTI
-462 TVDKENETAK
+462 SIDKENETAK
-472 FDGVFKVAGGE
+472 FNGVFKVAGGE
-483 YTFSWD
+483 YTFAWD

-497 QDLDAGITDWDYFYI
+497 QDLDAGITEWDYFYI

-587 VAEGYKFEFDV
+587 VAEGLEFTFDV
-598 TDKNGTNW
+598 TDVNGTNW
-606 KGAYTGP
+606 KGTYVGT
-613 IELNASFN
+613 IEPNLYYN
-621 PYN
+621 PYAN

>member
-1 MKLKNLFYLML
+1 MFYLLL
-12 AVPMVFAACSKT
+12 AMPLAFAACN
-24 TEEVKPG
+24 
-31 PETPED
+31 ETP
-37 PGKEPEVEYVVDA
+37 
-50 EMAQAMRVREIEV
+50 
-63 GGWVSPDNQFLL
+63 
-75 AFTDENENHTFT
+75 
-87 VFLIGELE
+87 
-95 DTTLQAGTYTIEDE
+95 
-109 NVDKD
+109 
-114 LTSYTYVTDDD
+114 
-125 SESSEPIQFAEATV
+125 
-139 VVAVEGDVY
+139 DVPP
-148 DIVGT
+148 T
-153 FVTAEGENYRFTY
+153 P
-166 NGEIAGMVVEE
+166 E
-177 PEPET
+177 PEPSFTLTSDATMEFEAAGGEGTITFVYDFTDVNEAMVDIECTADWIEVADQVQAYAASFTFAVAENET
-182 KAPVFELVSE
+182 EDAREAVVRATIGNLYFEVTVKQEGKKETPKAPVFELVSE
-192 EVMEFGQEQELGSI
+192 EVMEFGQDQTLGTI
-206 EYKLENAVE
+206 EFKLENPVE
-215 GVEVSAKANAAWIS
+215 GVEVSAKSNAAWVS
-229 NVVVKENTIEFVVAA
+229 NVTVKENTIEFVVAA

-286 AFAFEGGE
+286 AFAAEGGE
-294 GVLAYVL
+294 GVLAYAL

-312 TADVDWITI
+312 TADVEWITI
-321 NSAADGVVAF
+321 TSAADGVVAF
-331 TVAKNET
+331 TVAANDT
-338 NSQRGGNITLTY
+338 TSMRSGNITLTY

-362 FEGYDPSVTYGVFS
+362 FDGYDPSITYGVFT

-389 WNLVLFEHDRILG
+389 WNLILFEHDPILG

-449 GNGLPIYDATLNI
+449 GNGLSIYDAELTI
-462 TVDKENETAK
+462 SIDKENETAK
-472 FDGVFKVAGGE
+472 FNGVFKVAGGE
-483 YTFSWD
+483 YTFAWD

-497 QDLDAGITDWDYFYI
+497 QDLDAGITEWDYFYI

-587 VAEGYKFEFDV
+587 VAEGLEFTFDV
-598 TDKNGTNW
+598 TDVNGTNW
-606 KGAYTGP
+606 KGTYVGT
-613 IELNASFN
+613 IEPNLYYN
-621 PYN
+621 PYAN

>member
-1 MKLKNLFYLML
+1 MKLKNLFYLLL
-12 AVPMVFAACSKT
+12 AMPLAFAACNE
-24 TEEVKPG
+24 TEEPQ
-31 PETPED
+31 PQP
-37 PGKEPEVEYVVDA
+37 EPEKKPTLTLTSDA
-50 EMAQAMRVREIEV
+50 TMEFEAA
-63 GGWVSPDNQFLL
+63 GGEGV
-75 AFTDENENHTFT
+75 
-87 VFLIGELE
+87 I
-95 DTTLQAGTYTIEDE
+95 TYTLE
-109 NVDKD
+109 N
-114 LTSYTYVTDDD
+114 
-125 SESSEPIQFAEATV
+125 
-139 VVAVEGDVY
+139 AVEGTNLEATCEADWVLNL
-148 DIVGT
+148 T
-153 FVTAEGENYRFTY
+153 
-166 NGEIAGMVVEE
+166 NGETLTFAVAENEAEE
-177 PEPET
+177 ARET
-182 KAPVFELVSE
+182 KVKVAYGELNFEVTVKQEGKKETPKAPVFELVSE
-192 EVMEFGQEQELGSI
+192 EVMEFGQEQALGTI
-206 EYKLENAVE
+206 EFNLENAIA
-215 GVEVSAKANAAWIS
+215 GVEVEAKANAAWVS
-229 NVVVKENTIEFVVAA
+229 NVTVKENTIEFVVAA

-265 TVKQAAYVAPAPVL
+265 TVKQAEYVAPAPVL

-362 FEGYDPSVTYGVFS
+362 FEGYDPNVTYGVFS

-389 WNLVLFEHDRILG
+389 WNLILFEHDPILG

-430 TIIPN
+430 SIIPN

-449 GNGLPIYDATLNI
+449 GNGLAIYDAELTI
-462 TVDKENETAK
+462 SIDKENETAK
-472 FDGVFKVAGGE
+472 FNGVFKVDGGE
-483 YTFSWD
+483 YTFAWD

-512 YSHWDDTKYV
+512 YSHWADTKYV
-522 VAYSGGIRFDWYLK
+522 VGYSGTIRFDWYLV
-536 KLGGKKSD
+536 KLGGKKAD

-587 VAEGYKFEFDV
+587 VAEGLEFTFDV
-598 TDKNGTNW
+598 TDVNGTKW
-606 KGAYTGP
+606 KGTYVGP
-613 IELNASFN
+613 IDPNLYYN
-621 PYN
+621 PYAN

>member
-1 MKLKNLFYLML
+1 MKLKNLFYLLL
-12 AVPMVFAACSKT
+12 AMPLAFAACN
-24 TEEVKPG
+24 
-31 PETPED
+31 ETPDVPPTPD
-37 PGKEPEVEYVVDA
+37 PEPSFTLTSDATMEFEAQGGEGTITFVYDFTDVNEAMVDIECA
-50 EMAQAMRVREIEV
+50 ANWIEV
-63 GGWVSPDNQFLL
+63 ADQVQAS
-75 AFTDENENHTFT
+75 AASFTFAVAENEAEEAREAVVRATIGNLYFEVT
-87 VFLIGELE
+87 VK
-95 DTTLQAGTYTIEDE
+95 Q
-109 NVDKD
+109 
-114 LTSYTYVTDDD
+114 
-125 SESSEPIQFAEATV
+125 
-139 VVAVEGDVY
+139 EGKK
-148 DIVGT
+148 
-153 FVTAEGENYRFTY
+153 
-166 NGEIAGMVVEE
+166 
-177 PEPET
+177 ET
-182 KAPVFELVSE
+182 PKTPVFELASE
-192 EVMEFGQEQELGSI
+192 EVMELSQEQQFGTI
-206 EYKLENAVE
+206 KFNLENPVA
-215 GVEVSAKANAAWIS
+215 GVTVSVKS
-229 NVVVKENTIEFVVAA
+229 NQSWVNSFNVREADGEIAFVVDA
-244 NDGAAREAKI
+244 NNGAAREAKI

-265 TVKQAAYVAPAPVL
+265 TVKQAEYVAPAPVL

-286 AFAFEGGE
+286 PFAFEGGE

-312 TADVDWITI
+312 TADVEWITI
-321 NSAADGVVAF
+321 TSAANGVVEF

-338 NSQRGGNITLTY
+338 SSQRGGNITLTY

-362 FEGYDPSVTYGVFS
+362 FDGYDPSITYGVFT

-389 WNLVLFEHDRILG
+389 WNLILFEHDPILG

-449 GNGLPIYDATLNI
+449 GNGLSIYDAELTI
-462 TVDKENETAK
+462 SIDKENETAK
-472 FDGVFKVAGGE
+472 FNGVFKVAGGE
-483 YTFSWD
+483 YTFAWD

-497 QDLDAGITDWDYFYI
+497 QDLDAGITEWDYFYI

-587 VAEGYKFEFDV
+587 VAEGLEFTFDV
-598 TDKNGTNW
+598 TDVNGTNW
-606 KGAYTGP
+606 KGTYVGT
-613 IELNASFN
+613 IEPNLYYN
-621 PYN
+621 PYAN

>member
-1 MKLKNLFYLML
+1 MKLKNLFYLLL
-12 AVPMVFAACSKT
+12 AMPLAFAACN
-24 TEEVKPG
+24 
-31 PETPED
+31 ETPEVPPTPD
-37 PGKEPEVEYVVDA
+37 PEPSFTLTSDATMEFEAQGGEGTITFVYDFTDVNEAMVDIECA
-50 EMAQAMRVREIEV
+50 ADWIEV
-63 GGWVSPDNQFLL
+63 ADQVQAS
-75 AFTDENENHTFT
+75 AASFTFAVAENDDEEAREAVVRATIGNLYFEVT
-87 VFLIGELE
+87 VK
-95 DTTLQAGTYTIEDE
+95 Q
-109 NVDKD
+109 
-114 LTSYTYVTDDD
+114 
-125 SESSEPIQFAEATV
+125 
-139 VVAVEGDVY
+139 EGKK
-148 DIVGT
+148 
-153 FVTAEGENYRFTY
+153 
-166 NGEIAGMVVEE
+166 
-177 PEPET
+177 ET
-182 KAPVFELVSE
+182 PKTPVFELVSE
-192 EVMEFGQEQELGSI
+192 EVMELSQEQQFGTI
-206 EYKLENAVE
+206 KFNLENPVA
-215 GVEVSAKANAAWIS
+215 GVTVSVKS
-229 NVVVKENTIEFVVAA
+229 NQSWVNNFNVREADGEIAFVVDA
-244 NDGAAREAKI
+244 NNGAAREAKI

-265 TVKQAAYVAPAPVL
+265 TVKQAEYVAPAPVL

-286 AFAFEGGE
+286 PFAFEGGE

-312 TADVDWITI
+312 TADVEWITI
-321 NSAADGVVAF
+321 TSAANGVVEF

-338 NSQRGGNITLTY
+338 SSQRGGNITLTY

-362 FEGYDPSVTYGVFS
+362 FDGYDPSITYGVFT

-389 WNLVLFEHDRILG
+389 WNLILFEHDPILG

-449 GNGLPIYDATLNI
+449 GNGLSIYDAELTI
-462 TVDKENETAK
+462 SIDKENETAK
-472 FDGVFKVAGGE
+472 FNGVFKVAGGE
-483 YTFSWD
+483 YTFAWD

-497 QDLDAGITDWDYFYI
+497 QDLDAGITEWDYFYI

-587 VAEGYKFEFDV
+587 VAEGLEFTFDV
-598 TDKNGTNW
+598 TDVNGTNW
-606 KGAYTGP
+606 KGTYVGT
-613 IELNASFN
+613 IEPNLYYN
-621 PYN
+621 PYAN

>member
-1 MKLKNLFYLML
+1 MKLKNLFYFLL
-12 AVPMVFAACSKT
+12 ALPLVFAACG
-24 TEEVKPG
+24 ENPEPEPVPEVK
-31 PETPED
+31 D
-37 PGKEPEVEYVVDA
+37 PVLTLTCDNPLVFDA
-50 EMAQAMRVREIEV
+50 EGGEATIAYAIENAVEGVELQASCEAE
-63 GGWVSPDNQFLL
+63 WV
-75 AFTDENENHTFT
+75 ENVTVAEDITFT
-87 VFLIGELE
+87 VAANEAEEARDAVLTVVYGDIEK
-95 DTTLQAGTYTIEDE
+95 TVAIQQAGKT
-109 NVDKD
+109 
-114 LTSYTYVTDDD
+114 
-125 SESSEPIQFAEATV
+125 EA
-139 VVAVEGDVY
+139 
-148 DIVGT
+148 
-153 FVTAEGENYRFTY
+153 
-166 NGEIAGMVVEE
+166 
-177 PEPET
+177 P

-192 EVMEFGQEQELGSI
+192 ETMEFGQEQTLGTI
-206 EYKLENAVE
+206 EFKLENPIE
-215 GVEVSAKANAAWIS
+215 NVEVSAKANASWIS
-229 NVVVKENTIEFVVAA
+229 NVTVKESTIEFVVAA

-265 TVKQAAYVAPAPVL
+265 TVKQAEYVAPAPVL

-286 AFAFEGGE
+286 PFAFEGGE

-321 NSAADGVVAF
+321 TSAADGVVAF

-338 NSQRGGNITLTY
+338 SSQRGGNITLTY

-389 WNLVLFEHDRILG
+389 WNLILFEHDPILG

-421 DGTYSVADG
+421 DGTYSVAEG

-449 GNGLPIYDATLNI
+449 GNGLSIYDAELTI
-462 TVDKENETAK
+462 SIDKENETAK
-472 FDGVFKVAGGE
+472 FNGVFKVAGGE
-483 YTFSWD
+483 YTFNWD

-536 KLGGKKSD
+536 KLGGKKAD

-550 YVVSDWESTTTKDYV
+550 YVVSAWESTTTKDYV

-587 VAEGYKFEFDV
+587 VAEGLKFEFDV
-598 TDKNGTNW
+598 TDVNGTNW
-606 KGAYTGP
+606 KGTYVGP
-613 IELNASFN
+613 IDPNLYYN
-621 PYN
+621 PYAN

>member
-1 MKLKNLFYLML
+1 MKLKNLFYLLL
-12 AVPMVFAACSKT
+12 AMPLAFAACN
-24 TEEVKPG
+24 
-31 PETPED
+31 ETP
-37 PGKEPEVEYVVDA
+37 
-50 EMAQAMRVREIEV
+50 
-63 GGWVSPDNQFLL
+63 
-75 AFTDENENHTFT
+75 
-87 VFLIGELE
+87 
-95 DTTLQAGTYTIEDE
+95 
-109 NVDKD
+109 
-114 LTSYTYVTDDD
+114 
-125 SESSEPIQFAEATV
+125 
-139 VVAVEGDVY
+139 DVPP
-148 DIVGT
+148 T
-153 FVTAEGENYRFTY
+153 P
-166 NGEIAGMVVEE
+166 E
-177 PEPET
+177 PEPSFTLTSDATLEFEAKGGEGTITFVYDFTDKET
-182 KAPVFELVSE
+182 AVVNIECTAEWIEVADQVQASAASFTFAVAENEAEDAREAVVRATIGNLYFEVTVKQEGKKETPKTPVFELVSE
-192 EVMEFGQEQELGSI
+192 EVMELSQEQQFGTI
-206 EYKLENAVE
+206 KFKLENPVA
-215 GVEVSAKANAAWIS
+215 GVTVSVKS
-229 NVVVKENTIEFVVAA
+229 NQSWVNNFNVREADGEIAFVVDA
-244 NDGAAREAKI
+244 NNGAAREAKI

-265 TVKQAAYVAPAPVL
+265 TVKQAEYVAPAPVL

-286 AFAFEGGE
+286 PFAFEGGE

-312 TADVDWITI
+312 TADVEWITI
-321 NSAADGVVAF
+321 TSAANGVVEF

-338 NSQRGGNITLTY
+338 SSQRGGNITLTY

-362 FEGYDPSVTYGVFS
+362 FDGYDPSITYGVFT

-389 WNLVLFEHDRILG
+389 WDLILFEHDPILG

-421 DGTYSVADG
+421 EGTYSVAEG

-449 GNGLPIYDATLNI
+449 GNGLSIYDAELTI
-462 TVDKENETAK
+462 SIDKENETAK
-472 FDGVFKVAGGE
+472 FNGVFKVAGGE
-483 YTFSWD
+483 YTFAWD

-497 QDLDAGITDWDYFYI
+497 QDLDAGITEWDYFYI

-587 VAEGYKFEFDV
+587 VAEGLEFTFDV
-598 TDKNGTNW
+598 TDVNGTNW
-606 KGAYTGP
+606 KGTYVGP
-613 IELNASFN
+613 IDPNLYFN
-621 PYN
+621 PYAN